1 MTRESALSNV
11 IFLDM
16 FSFIIQGK
24 DKVLFSLNPLILYIS
39 YDFYWFA
46 GLKGS
51 LKLFAICSHTSYEVI
66 RNLFPYVLWYADAQK
81 CIIKNI
87 TIIYRSSLA
96 EVFFKKIVLKNL
108 SIFTEKHL
116 CRSLFLNT
124 VVGLGS
130 LTLRKMRLRYSC
142 FPVNSAKF
150 LRASIFIKQ
159 LPGLLLYLYWD
170 YILLILKKT

>member
-1 MTRESALSNV
+1 MS
-11 IFLDM
+11 
-16 FSFIIQGK
+16 
-24 DKVLFSLNPLILYIS
+24 
-39 YDFYWFA
+39 
-46 GLKGS
+46 
-51 LKLFAICSHTSYEVI
+51 EVI

-96 EVFFKKIVLKNL
+96 EVFFKKNVLKNL

-130 LTLRKMRLRYSC
+130 LTLWKMRLRYSC

-159 LPGLLLYLYWD
+159 LPGLLLYLLGLYSSNTEKDLNTYFLVSVSKLTNNWQ
-170 YILLILKKT
+170 IMTKKKVFFTCSKEIFKEKPPFCTLRYLGVA